1 MRLATKRS
9 GFTLVEVLAAI
20 VIGAVLLAAVYSTLE
35 IMLRSI
41 RIGKEAV
48 QSLQVIRGTAI
59 RLQTDIRQ
67 NLSLLM
73 TAPSVQQALAT
84 ANASSGSSS
93 GSGSGTGGGTGSG
106 SGGAGSTASTV
117 DPVQFNFGVQGDLY
131 NLTIYG
137 SQTPHYSKID
147 AETPN
152 SVFSDLRT
160 ITYYCDPTQGLMRQ
174 ETINVLGGT
183 NTDPSQQQEEAI
195 AGEVKSMQFQ
205 YFDPVAQTW
214 VTQWDGTNSGPP
226 SAIEVTL
233 TVQMPD
239 IPGVPTKD
247 PISHRLVIAIPTFG
261 FPIPSTTGTTT
272 Q

>member
-35 IMLRSI
+35 IMLKSI

-73 TAPSVQQALAT
+73 TAPSVQQALAAQQQQAT
-84 ANASSGSSS
+84 PTPPSPTPAANTSS
-93 GSGSGTGGGTGSG
+93 
-106 SGGAGSTASTV
+106 V
-117 DPVQFNFGVQGDLY
+117 DPVQFNFGVQGDQY

-137 SQTPHYSKID
+137 SQTPHYSKTD

-174 ETINVLGGT
+174 ETVNVLGGT

-195 AGEVKSMQFQ
+195 ASEVKSMSFQ
-205 YFDPVAQTW
+205 YFDPVGQTW
-214 VTQWDGTNSGPP
+214 VTQWDGTNNGPP

-239 IPGVPTKD
+239 IPGVPTRD

-261 FPIPSTTGTTT
+261 FPIPTTTGTT

>member
-1 MRLATKRS
+1 MRLSPKRK

-35 IMLRSI
+35 IMLKSI
-41 RIGKEAV
+41 RVGKEAV

-73 TAPSVQQALAT
+73 TAPSVQQALA
-84 ANASSGSSS
+84 AQAAAASSSSS
-93 GSGSGTGGGTGSG
+93 SSS
-106 SGGAGSTASTV
+106 SSSTDASAE
-117 DPVQFNFGVQGDLY
+117 PVQFNFGVQGDQY
-131 NLTIYG
+131 QLTLFG
-137 SQTPHYSKID
+137 SQSPHYSRLD

-183 NTDPSQQQEEAI
+183 DADAVQQEAI
-195 AGEVKSMQFQ
+195 ASEVKSMQFQ
-205 YFDPVAQTW
+205 YFDPMNQTW
-214 VTQWDGTNSGPP
+214 VQQWDGTNNGPP
-226 SAIEVTL
+226 AAIEISL

-239 IPGVPTKD
+239 IPGVPARQ
-247 PISHRLVIAIPTFG
+247 PVNHRLVIAIPTFG
-261 FPIPSTTGTTT
+261 SPIYPSTTGTTSP
-272 Q
+272 

>member
-1 MRLATKRS
+1 MRLSPKRS

-35 IMLRSI
+35 IMLKSI

-67 NLSLLM
+67 NLSLM
-73 TAPSVQQALAT
+73 MSAPSVQQALA
-84 ANASSGSSS
+84 AQQQ
-93 GSGSGTGGGTGSG
+93 GGGN
-106 SGGAGSTASTV
+106 GGGGGNSDTSTE
-117 DPVQFNFGVQGDLY
+117 PVQFNFGVQGDQY
-131 NLTIYG
+131 QLTIFG
-137 SQTPHYSKID
+137 SQTPHYSRID

-160 ITYYCDPTQGLMRQ
+160 ITYFCDSTQGLMRQ

-183 NTDPSQQQEEAI
+183 NGDTSQQEAI
-195 AGEVKSMQFQ
+195 ASEVKSMQFQ
-205 YFDPVAQTW
+205 YFDPTNQTW
-214 VTQWDGTNSGPP
+214 VQQWDGTNNGPP
-226 SAIEVTL
+226 AAIEVTL

-239 IPGVPTKD
+239 IPGMPARQ
-247 PISHRLVIAIPTFG
+247 PLNHRLVIAIPTFG
-261 FPIPSTTGTTT
+261 SPIYPSTTGTTSP
-272 Q
+272 

>member
-1 MRLATKRS
+1 MRFSSKRN

-35 IMLRSI
+35 IMLKSI

-73 TAPSVQQALAT
+73 TAPSVQQATT
-84 ANASSGSSS
+84 AASS
-93 GSGSGTGGGTGSG
+93 TGSG
-106 SGGAGSTASTV
+106 GSGGGSTEATV
-117 DPVQFNFGVQGDLY
+117 DPVQFNFGVQGDQY

-137 SQTPHYSKID
+137 SQTPHYSRTD
-147 AETPN
+147 AELAN

-160 ITYYCDPTQGLMRQ
+160 ITYYCDSTQGLMRQ
-174 ETINVLGGT
+174 EIVNVLGSSNT
-183 NTDPSQQQEEAI
+183 NDTSTQEAI
-195 AGEVKSMQFQ
+195 ASEVKSMSFR
-205 YFDPVAQTW
+205 YYDGVNQTW
-214 VTQWDGTNSGPP
+214 ATQWDGTTNGPP
-226 SAIEVTL
+226 AAIEVNL
-233 TVQMPD
+233 SVQMPD
-239 IPGVPTKD
+239 IPGVPTRD

-261 FPIPSTTGTTT
+261 PPIYPSTTGSTSP
-272 Q
+272 

>member
-35 IMLRSI
+35 IMLKSI

-73 TAPSVQQALAT
+73 TAPSVQQALAAQQQQQT
-84 ANASSGSSS
+84 PTPPAPAAN
-93 GSGSGTGGGTGSG
+93 T
-106 SGGAGSTASTV
+106 STV
-117 DPVQFNFGVQGDLY
+117 DPVQFNFGVQGDQY

-174 ETINVLGGT
+174 ETVNVLGGA

-195 AGEVKSMQFQ
+195 AGEVKSMHFQ
-205 YFDPVAQTW
+205 YFDPVAQSW
-214 VTQWDGTNSGPP
+214 VAQWDGTNNGPP

-239 IPGVPTKD
+239 IPGVPTRD

-261 FPIPSTTGTTT
+261 SPIPSTRGTT

>member
-1 MRLATKRS
+1 MRLSARRS

-20 VIGAVLLAAVYSTLE
+20 VIGTVLLAAVYSTLE
-35 IMLRSI
+35 IMLKSI

-73 TAPSVQQALAT
+73 TAPSVQQALAAQQQPAT
-84 ANASSGSSS
+84 PTN
-93 GSGSGTGGGTGSG
+93 TPQTET
-106 SGGAGSTASTV
+106 STP
-117 DPVQFNFGVQGDLY
+117 DPVQFNFGVQGDQY
-131 NLTIYG
+131 SLTIFG
-137 SQTPHYSKID
+137 SQTPHYSRLD

-152 SVFSDLRT
+152 NVFSDLRT
-160 ITYYCDPTQGLMRQ
+160 ITYFCDPTQGLMRQ
-174 ETINVLGGT
+174 EIVNVLGGSS
-183 NTDPSQQQEEAI
+183 TDTSTQEAI
-195 AGEVKSMQFQ
+195 ASEVKSMSFR
-205 YFDPVAQTW
+205 YYDGVNQTW
-214 VTQWDGTNSGPP
+214 ATEWDGTNNGPP
-226 SAIEVTL
+226 AAIEVTL
-233 TVQMPD
+233 SVQMPD

-261 FPIPSTTGTTT
+261 PPISSTTGTTT